1 MLCVLLFVF
10 LSLIFYTSTALI
22 MIKTIFFMR
31 LLIVML
37 LILGPL
43 QPCFAKQYPVRLG
56 NATVVIAQ
64 EQYGKGKS
72 FVHVHENETT
82 ALKAAQT
89 IIRHQGGSLLTLKHG
104 GGRNI
109 KFTLQKR
116 HYEFDP
122 NRIFT
127 DRGIYN
133 TLNSYGDY
141 SKAAHHAVKHLA
153 TQILA
158 LLPKG
163 KIIAVHNNDSFS
175 SHDYLPGNDKE
186 QEARQLHLDHK
197 QFYRNF
203 YIVTQKQDYER
214 LKSQHFNSVWQAKSA
229 SDDGSLSIRLSKH
242 PYINVEAGYDQLH
255 SQIIMLQ
262 HA

>member
-1 MLCVLLFVF
+1 
-10 LSLIFYTSTALI
+10 
-22 MIKTIFFMR
+22 
-31 LLIVML
+31 ML
-37 LILGPL
+37 LILSSI

-56 NATVVIAQ
+56 NATVVIVQ
-64 EQYGKGKS
+64 EQFGKGKS
-72 FVHVHENETT
+72 FIHVHENETT
-82 ALKAAQT
+82 ALQAAQT

-109 KFTLQKR
+109 KFSLQHK

-133 TLNSYGDY
+133 TLNSYGEY
-141 SKAAHHAVKHLA
+141 SKAAHKAVKRLA
-153 TQILA
+153 TQILY

-163 KIIAVHNNDSFS
+163 KIIAVHNNDTFS
-175 SHDYLPGNDKE
+175 LRDYLPGQDKE
-186 QEARQLHLDHK
+186 HEARQLYLDQQQH
-197 QFYRNF
+197 YRNF
-203 YIVTQKQDYER
+203 FIVTQKQDYER

-229 SDDGSLSIRLSKH
+229 TDDGSLSIRLSKH
-242 PYINVEAGYDQLH
+242 KYINVEAGYDQLS
-255 SQIIMLQ
+255 SQITMLQ